1 MPYPLWITRFTA
13 RKLPPMPDCMTAA
26 LATIGRIC
34 AAIEV
39 EPSGTAFDM
48 VRLKID
54 SWIAGFP
61 PATEPDRALIVA

>member
-1 MPYPLWITRFTA
+1 
-13 RKLPPMPDCMTAA
+13 MPDCMTAA